1 MAGGMI
7 NYVQIIE
14 TRPPEVTIRK
24 WREIRHGVMR
34 VMGLHWHQHMLP
46 NHFAANAAN
55 VYHFQ
60 RRTRQYENK
69 KAWFLAR
76 GRGITHEEIMAE
88 TIRSLPQGLK
98 ADRGFYEDIFWKKYR
113 ETRDRMLAEAG
124 TTQNPLVY
132 TGTLRANVTQ
142 VATIRTFEQRFKL
155 IMPGTSYTP
164 DRPRRPNQP
173 PIAQEVTKLL
183 EREKQELAKL
193 GKAFAV
199 DALKALKT
207 PTTTTIK

>member
-7 NYVQIIE
+7 NFVRILE
-14 TRPPEVTIRK
+14 TRPPEVIIRK
-24 WREIRHGVMR
+24 WREIRHGTMR

-46 NHFAANAAN
+46 DHFAPNAQN

-60 RRTRQYENK
+60 RRSQAYQDRKATAVQRGGRDGTRRVDSR
-69 KAWFLAR
+69 AATDFL
-76 GRGITHEEIMAE
+76 TY
-88 TIRSLPQGLK
+88 S
-98 ADRGFYEDIFWKKYR
+98 
-113 ETRDRMLAEAG
+113 
-124 TTQNPLVY
+124 
-132 TGTLRANVTQ
+132 GTLRANVTQ

-193 GKAFAV
+193 GKAYAV
-199 DALKALKT
+199 DQLKNLKA